1 MDYNMQNVVWLWF
14 HSYNILVLYE
24 WKEEDL
30 RQCHQVKLFLNS
42 SSNSSTYWRSKCD
55 QNVVRCC
62 LGME

>member
-30 RQCHQVKLFLNS
+30 RHQVKLFLNS
-42 SSNSSTYWRSKCD
+42 SSNSSTYWRSKYD